1 MRLYIAEKPSLARAL
16 AGALPSPSSPTKTD
30 GYIALA
36 NGDIVS
42 WCIGHILEL
51 AEPEHYNAN
60 FKKWRLD
67 DLPIIPQKWHYQ
79 PKPQTHKQLKILLG
93 LIKKAT
99 SIVHVGDPDREGQL
113 LVDEVINYAGVN
125 QNKTPVLRCLI
136 NDLNTQAIAKS
147 LAQLK
152 DNRDFIPLSASA
164 LARSR
169 ADWLYGI
176 NMTRLCSLKGQAQ
189 GFSGVL
195 SVGRVQTPILGLV
208 VARDA
213 EIARFISKPFYSVT
227 AHLNS
232 QNNEAFTAKWL
243 PSEACQDYCDDE
255 GRLLSRALAQ
265 NVADRISQQNG
276 TITDVK
282 KQRRNIHAP
291 LPYSL
296 SSLQVDASRRYGL
309 AAKAVLDIC
318 QNLYE
323 KHKLI
328 TYPRSDCRHLPEDH
342 FSEANAISRAIKN
355 NCTALINLCD
365 KANTQLKSKAWD
377 NSKVTAHHAII
388 PTHRQLKS
396 AVLSGDEAKVYELIA
411 RQYLIQFYPAHIL
424 DETTIHLKILT
435 GDFIAKAN
443 NIINIGWKVALT
455 TANNINNNA
464 LADDDSSGNDPNDNK
479 SESTNITLPKLKKGD
494 SVFCQKGEVIEKNTT
509 PPKPYTDA
517 TLIAAMTGIAKYVTD
532 VAIRKIL
539 KETDGLGTEAT
550 RAGILDLLMQRG
562 FLSRQGKNINA
573 TEAGHALIASL
584 PSQATTPDMTAH
596 WESTLNAIANK
607 SAHYSDF
614 MHALENQLPNLM
626 NSVEADKLKNIKSL
640 AKTKPSYKK
649 SKTTLKTTANP
660 QRIRRKKAS

>member
-16 AGALPSPSSPTKTD
+16 VGALPSPSSPAKTD

-79 PKPQTHKQLKILLG
+79 PKPQTHKQLNILLG

-147 LAQLK
+147 LTQLK

-208 VARDA
+208 VARDTD
-213 EIARFISKPFYSVT
+213 IANFTSKPFYGVT
-227 AHLNS
+227 AHLTT
-232 QNNEAFTAKWL
+232 QNNETFTAKWL
-243 PSEACQDYCDDE
+243 PSEACQQYCDDE
-255 GRLLSRALAQ
+255 GRMLSKALAQ
-265 NVADRISQQNG
+265 NVADRITQQQG
-276 TITDVK
+276 SITDVK
-282 KQRRNIHAP
+282 KQRKTIPAP

-296 SSLQVDASRRYGL
+296 SSLQVDASKRYGL
-309 AAKAVLDIC
+309 AAKVVLDIC

-342 FSEANAISRAIKN
+342 FAEANAITRTIKN

-377 NSKVTAHHAII
+377 NSKITAHHAII
-388 PTHRQLKS
+388 PTNRQLKS
-396 AVLSGDEAKVYELIA
+396 AALSGDEAKVYELIA
-411 RQYLIQFYPAHIL
+411 RQYLIQFYPPHTL
-424 DETTIHLKILT
+424 DETSIHLKILT

-443 NIINIGWKVALT
+443 NTINLGWKVALT
-455 TANNINNNA
+455 SVTALIDNDQNN
-464 LADDDSSGNDPNDNK
+464 
-479 SESTNITLPKLKKGD
+479 ESTNTTLPTLKKGD
-494 SVFCQKGEVIEKNTT
+494 NVFCQQGEVIEKNTT

-532 VAIRKIL
+532 TDIRKIL

-562 FLSRQGKNINA
+562 FLVRQGKNINA
-573 TEAGHALIASL
+573 TPAGHALIASL

-596 WESTLNAIANK
+596 WESKLNAIANK
-607 SAHYSDF
+607 SAHYNDF
-614 MHALENQLPNLM
+614 MQALANQLPHLM
-626 NSVEADKLKNIKSL
+626 ESVEADKLKNLKGLSKS
-640 AKTKPSYKK
+640 KPSYRK
-649 SKTTLKTTANP
+649 SKSSQTP
-660 QRIRRKKAS
+660 QRTRRRKIG

>member
-16 AGALPSPSSPTKTD
+16 ASALPSSSSPTKTD

-36 NGDIVS
+36 NGDVVS

-51 AEPEHYNAN
+51 AEPEHYNAQ

-67 DLPIIPQKWHYQ
+67 DLPIIPQQWHYQ
-79 PKPQTHKQLKILLG
+79 PKAQTHKQLKILLE

-125 QNKTPVLRCLI
+125 QNKMPVLRCLI

-147 LAQLK
+147 LSQLK

-208 VARDA
+208 VARDR
-213 EIARFISKPFYSVT
+213 EISNFISKPFYSVN
-227 AHLNS
+227 AHLNAKKN
-232 QNNEAFTAKWL
+232 QAFIAKWL

-255 GRLLSRALAQ
+255 GRILSKALAQ
-265 NVADRISQQNG
+265 NVATRITQQNG
-276 TITDVK
+276 TVTEVK
-282 KQRRNIHAP
+282 KQRKTLNPP

-296 SSLQVDASRRYGL
+296 SSLQVDASKRYGL

-328 TYPRSDCRHLPEDH
+328 TYPRSDCRYLPEDH
-342 FSEANAISRAIKN
+342 FSEANAISRTIKN
-355 NCTALINLCD
+355 NCTALINLSD

-377 NSKVTAHHAII
+377 NSKITAHHAII
-388 PTHRQLKS
+388 PTNRQLKT
-396 AVLSGDEAKVYELIA
+396 AVLSGDEAKVYELIS
-411 RQYLIQFYPAHIL
+411 RQYLMQFYPAHTL
-424 DETTIHLKILT
+424 DETSIHIKILT

-443 NIINIGWKVALT
+443 TIVNVGWKVAIPST
-455 TANNINNNA
+455 PSAASDN
-464 LADDDSSGNDPNDNK
+464 DSMDNET
-479 SESTNITLPKLKKGD
+479 SHATLPALKKGD
-494 SVFCQKGEVIEKNTT
+494 SVFCERGEVIEKNTT

-532 VAIRKIL
+532 SEIRKIL

-550 RAGILDLLMQRG
+550 RAGILDLLMQRE
-562 FLSRQGKNINA
+562 FLVRQGKNINA
-573 TEAGHALIASL
+573 TDAGHALIASL

-596 WESTLNAIANK
+596 WESKLNAIANK
-607 SAHYSDF
+607 SANYSDF
-614 MHALENQLPNLM
+614 MQALEQQLPSLM
-626 NSVEADKLKNIKSL
+626 ASVEGEKLKSLKST
-640 AKTKPSYKK
+640 AKTKPIYRKAKNAS
-649 SKTTLKTTANP
+649 NP
-660 QRIRRKKAS
+660 QRTRRKKAS